1 MPLSVDTSRL
11 RPPVADVVLAG
22 ALAALAQYEVW
33 SGVRYQGAPV
43 HPGPKLAVVPALAVA
58 TAAVAWRRRYP
69 VGVLAVAGATIA
81 ATAAAFGAGDGG
93 ASLFLV
99 LLVIVYSAAANAD
112 RPAATAALAVGLVAV
127 HDVFDAQIHSAG
139 DAIFAPALGAI
150 AFVFGRAVRARH
162 EQALVRASAAV
173 AGERARIA
181 RELHDAVAHSVGVM
195 VVQAQGARAL
205 LGDGREPVCTP
216 RSSTSSGPARMRS
229 WRCAA
234 FSASCARTVTSRS
247 DARGRR
253 SASSTS
259 SSGRCEPPA
268 WRSTSPSRA
277 IPARCRWASTSRRT
291 GSCRRRSRTS
301 GVTPRGAHA
310 TVTVRY
316 LADAVTVEVADDG
329 AATTAPDPSPGS
341 GHGHASMRERAA
353 LCGGTVRIGP
363 RAGGGYAVEAR
374 LPLTGSA
381 R

>member
-1 MPLSVDTSRL
+1 M
-11 RPPVADVVLAG
+11 
-22 ALAALAQYEVW
+22 
-33 SGVRYQGAPV
+33 
-43 HPGPKLAVVPALAVA
+43 
-58 TAAVAWRRRYP
+58 
-69 VGVLAVAGATIA
+69 
-81 ATAAAFGAGDGG
+81 
-93 ASLFLV
+93 
-99 LLVIVYSAAANAD
+99 IVYSAAANAD

-205 LGDGREPVCTP
+205 LGDGREPGVHAALEHIERAGQDALVEMRRLLGLLREDGDEPERRPGTSLRELDELLGQVRAAGLAVDITVEGDP
-216 RSSTSSGPARMRS
+216 RPLPVGVDQ
-229 WRCAA
+229 
-234 FSASCARTVTSRS
+234 SAYRIVQEALTNV
-247 DARGRR
+247 RR
-253 SASSTS
+253 HA
-259 SSGRCEPPA
+259 P
-268 WRSTSPSRA
+268 
-277 IPARCRWASTSRRT
+277 
-291 GSCRRRSRTS
+291 
-301 GVTPRGAHA
+301 GAHA